1 MLEQAAFYICALCAL
16 ASAVF
21 CAAAKSPLAAARAL
35 AVFFGATAMLCAL
48 AGCPEA
54 AAVLLLSGMA
64 CAGALS
70 WSGSGE
76 KKIANTAKPFTAALF
91 TALALAGFSTIFV
104 RGLSQE
110 PAAATAAPASA
121 ANCMSGDFAPVLI
134 LLAAALFAA
143 ATAASFLLAPGEDK

>member
-1 MLEQAAFYICALCAL
+1 MTDAAEATI
-16 ASAVF
+16 VF
-21 CAAAKSPLAAARAL
+21 TPSGRRGRFSVGTPVLAAARAL
-35 AVFFGATAMLCAL
+35 AVFFGATTMLCAL

-76 KKIANTAKPFTAALF
+76 KKTATASKPLTTALF
-91 TALALAGFSTIFV
+91 TTLALAGFSTIFV
-104 RGLSQE
+104 RGLAQE
-110 PAAATAAPASA
+110 PSTTTTAPSSA

-143 ATAASFLLAPGEDK
+143 ATTVSFLLAPREDK